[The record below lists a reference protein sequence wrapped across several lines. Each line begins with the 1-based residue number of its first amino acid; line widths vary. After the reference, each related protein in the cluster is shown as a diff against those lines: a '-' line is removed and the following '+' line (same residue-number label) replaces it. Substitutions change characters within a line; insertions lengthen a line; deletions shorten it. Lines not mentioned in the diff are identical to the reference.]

1 MIKVSLENIQDFN
14 LPLDTTEKIANRGKA
29 KRILK
34 KLEKKYHLK
43 SHQECRK
50 FHGTYMLYANAAN
63 FYVPKEEKEVW
74 IHNYEIYIRSS
85 IVYKV
90 WIAFYKLCK
99 FMKVRNLD

>member
-1 MIKVSLENIQDFN
+1 
-14 LPLDTTEKIANRGKA
+14 
-29 KRILK
+29 
-34 KLEKKYHLK
+34 
-43 SHQECRK
+43 
-50 FHGTYMLYANAAN
+50 MLYANAEN
-63 FYVPKEEKEVW
+63 FYVPKEKKEVW